1 MNFAAAERSSCRAG
15 IYTLYTY
22 YIMIIYILYSGVYIL
37 RIMWQSETIYRR
49 RLVND
54 RVCQHMAP
62 SDIDFPG
69 KNDC

>member
-1 MNFAAAERSSCRAG
+1 MNFAVAERSSCRAG

-22 YIMIIYILYSGVYIL
+22 YMKIYMYSTVYIL